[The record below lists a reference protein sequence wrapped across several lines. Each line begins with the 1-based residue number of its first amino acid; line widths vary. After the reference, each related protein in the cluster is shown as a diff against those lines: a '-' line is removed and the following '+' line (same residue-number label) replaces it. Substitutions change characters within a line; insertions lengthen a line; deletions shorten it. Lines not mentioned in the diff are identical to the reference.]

1 MLATY
6 MERFPHAR
14 ILLLSTTNVAVDQAL
29 VAVDKQLETGGSA
42 TWVHRRGCKRIGNN
56 FRAGFYEGR
65 QHLLPAQDEVTLRE
79 LAMHQAQRPDPT
91 DAHAYSI
98 WKTRETQLR
107 SRLKRNQQM
116 VIENCRL
123 AAMTTT
129 AAVFHFDVLEARGG
143 YDIVVFDE
151 SSQVSLAHA
160 FMLAPLGQRRLYT
173 GDPMQLSPIVQSANP
188 MTLKW
193 LGKSVFQRVDL
204 ASPMMCQLDEQ
215 WRMAQPICNVV
226 SQLFYEGRLRVASDA
241 ANDPA
246 WKRERELVPLKGLP
260 ARAIHVE
267 SIVHDGQWSA
277 KYKGPIRFESAK
289 RIVTLVESLLSH
301 VEPDDIVVI
310 TPFRAQRALIRSLL
324 RRDGTKGVSVS
335 TVHRAQGSERH
346 TVIFDPVQG
355 DSEFLTGP
363 EADRLVN
370 VAISRAQAR
379 LILLL
384 SPVDRNHPK
393 LSQVRV
399 PIRRYKTRC
408 QRYSDSLVNPTLGLS
423 RMHGRQD
430 NRHRQDD
437 VPLRKDR
444 QRRNSLL
451 RYSFAIRRNYR
462 HRLAAASKN
471 LRLSKLELIVSVYWF
486 AGRKSRLCRSKVFHL
501 RLLLM
506 KGRSRDSNL
515 IRMTTQESIGPKN
528 REVLRTGGGAPVIR
542 GGGAERDGRSRQ

>member
-1 MLATY
+1 MNCAL
-6 MERFPHAR
+6 RFPEQDERNPQFALDCSRHRRLQTRQREAFALTSWTSSFIWGPPGYGKDDDLRRDAR
-14 ILLLSTTNVAVDQAL
+14 DLHGTLPACKDIASIDYQRSCRSSA

-98 WKTRETQLR
+98 WKTRAQLR

-393 LSQVRV
+393 LSQVEYLSGDTKPV
-399 PIRRYKTRC
+399 VNGIPIRSLIQRSDFPACMVGKTIATDKMTFRC
-408 QRYSDSLVNPTLGLS
+408 VKIDKDGTHFSAIRLPSGGTIDIDWQR
-423 RMHGRQD
+423 
-430 NRHRQDD
+430 
-437 VPLRKDR
+437 LRKTYGF
-444 QRRNSLL
+444 QS
-451 RYSFAIRRNYR
+451 
-462 HRLAAASKN
+462 
-471 LRLSKLELIVSVYWF
+471 
-486 AGRKSRLCRSKVFHL
+486 
-501 RLLLM
+501 
-506 KGRSRDSNL
+506 
-515 IRMTTQESIGPKN
+515 
-528 REVLRTGGGAPVIR
+528 
-542 GGGAERDGRSRQ
+542 